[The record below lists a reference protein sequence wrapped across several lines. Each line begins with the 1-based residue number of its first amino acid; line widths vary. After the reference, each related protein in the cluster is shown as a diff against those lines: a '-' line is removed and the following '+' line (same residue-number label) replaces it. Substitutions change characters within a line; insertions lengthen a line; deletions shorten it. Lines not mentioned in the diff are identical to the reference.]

1 MFNVIFYS
9 LFRRTNSN
17 WEPLQGD
24 NLKKYADSSKMENL
38 DLEAVNLIEKLS
50 GGLENKHVLDLN
62 GGSGNYSNLFLKMGS
77 QVLYTD
83 ISRKMIEIAMRNL
96 KNTKGIE
103 FKQINPNKIN
113 KLEESFDLIFFRL
126 SWRYSFNDRT
136 LAKKITSKLNPG
148 GLVYILTN
156 NLVYKHGEKGF
167 LEKLQTYIY
176 KHLGIKLGHPNP
188 KKNLLPRLF
197 TKYKLEMIHYLDT
210 ETNEEMIFKK
220 ND

>member
-176 KHLGIKLGHPNP
+176 KH
-188 KKNLLPRLF
+188 
-197 TKYKLEMIHYLDT
+197 
-210 ETNEEMIFKK
+210 
-220 ND
+220 